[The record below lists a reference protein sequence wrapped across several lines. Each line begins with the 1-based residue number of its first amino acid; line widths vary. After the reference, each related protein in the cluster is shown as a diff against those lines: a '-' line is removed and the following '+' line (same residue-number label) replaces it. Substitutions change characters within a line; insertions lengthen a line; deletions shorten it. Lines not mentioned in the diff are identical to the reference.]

1 MPHATPLTD
10 ADRADLA
17 AASPA
22 WTLSADATAI
32 SRQFKG
38 KNFTHAWAFM
48 STVAIEAE
56 KLNHHPEWSNVYRTV
71 DIRLTTHDTG
81 GLSNLDAALAGKI
94 DALAATL
101 GVE

>member
-1 MPHATPLTD
+1 MPNARPLTD

-38 KNFTHAWAFM
+38 KNFTHAWRFGAQ
-48 STVAIEAE
+48 TPTCAI
-56 KLNHHPEWSNVYRTV
+56 PETPRMAQDAMGDHWTGRGWLRRATMAHWPWGQVGEEHVYTM
-71 DIRLTTHDTG
+71 
-81 GLSNLDAALAGKI
+81 
-94 DALAATL
+94 
-101 GVE
+101 

>member
-1 MPHATPLTD
+1 MPHATPLTED
-10 ADRADLA
+10 QRAALLADH
-17 AASPA
+17 PA
-22 WTLSADATAI
+22 WSLVEGRDAVQ
-32 SRQFKG
+32 RRFQG
-38 KNFTHAWAFM
+38 KNFTHAFAFM
-48 STVAIEAE
+48 SAVAIEAE